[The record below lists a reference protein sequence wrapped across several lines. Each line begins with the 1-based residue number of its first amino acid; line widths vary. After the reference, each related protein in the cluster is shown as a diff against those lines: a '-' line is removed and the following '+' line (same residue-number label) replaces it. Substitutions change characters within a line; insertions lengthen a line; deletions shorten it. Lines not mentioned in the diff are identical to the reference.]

1 MSNSQIITDQETAEE
16 IIRSICIDA
25 QKVTFINHGYHNLI
39 AAIDEQYV
47 FRFPR
52 STQTLGRFDFELEV
66 LQALDGKLT
75 IQTPHVLKKSSQP
88 AYAMLHYIP
97 GQELQNKQLRSL
109 SNEDQQ
115 AIGEQLA
122 QFVQEL
128 NQAISIN
135 QMESLHAQTNAQKT
149 LEPWTA
155 YLHRIFAPQQEN
167 RALQAIIDSHYGAWQ
182 AVTAKDRPQ
191 IVVHDDIHSGNLLFE
206 NDRLSG
212 VLDFEHATVG
222 TIEQEFRYLYRQGG
236 HVLSYA
242 IAAYERT
249 IGQTI
254 DNNDIRIW
262 AITTE
267 LAAFVRRLNS
277 GDTSHDSFKRTRA
290 KLRHWIKDFPL

>member
-167 RALQAIIDSHYGAWQ
+167 RALQAI
-182 AVTAKDRPQ
+182 
-191 IVVHDDIHSGNLLFE
+191 
-206 NDRLSG
+206 
-212 VLDFEHATVG
+212 
-222 TIEQEFRYLYRQGG
+222 
-236 HVLSYA
+236 
-242 IAAYERT
+242 
-249 IGQTI
+249 GQTI

>member
-1 MSNSQIITDQETAEE
+1 MSNPQIITDQQAAEE
-16 IIRSICIDA
+16 VIHSECIDA
-25 QKVTFINHGYHNLI
+25 HEVHFINHGYHNLI

-52 STQTLGRFDFELEV
+52 STQTLGRFEFELEV

-75 IQTPHVLKKSSQP
+75 IQTPHVLKKSFEP
-88 AYAMLHYIP
+88 AYAMLRYIP

-109 SNEDQQ
+109 ADEDQR
-115 AIGEQLA
+115 AIGEQLT
-122 QFVQEL
+122 QFVREL
-128 NQAISIN
+128 NQAISTDE
-135 QMESLHAQTNAQKT
+135 MKSLHNRTNAQKT

-155 YLHRIFAPQQEN
+155 YLQRIFAPKQEDQT
-167 RALQAIIDSHYGAWQ
+167 LQTIIDSHYSAWQ
-182 AVTAKDRPQ
+182 AVVAKDRPQ

-206 NDRLSG
+206 NNRLSG

-236 HVLSYA
+236 GVLSYA
-242 IAAYERT
+242 IAAYERAA
-249 IGQTI
+249 GQTI
-254 DNNDIRIW
+254 DTDDIRVW

-277 GDTSHDSFKRTRA
+277 GDTSHDSFQRTRA